1 MLSLSFKGCW
11 WPFQRLKWWPTRG
24 SKRSRIESPGAC
36 FSLFRGWTFGDTAID
51 LPKVQVLGENRVFGA
66 RTKRCRW
73 HSPGGSVKFPDCWE
87 WMVFSGTTWVVCPG
101 EYVEREIDLWRRL
114 FRSSNVSRL
123 KFREKRLNGE
133 NWRFISFW
141 ICKKLKKQIT
151 AVIHTGSRCLSFFP
165 TFFLRDFQ
173 KRSCFWET
181 EQRSSPKQKRSAD
194 VSCQDLFGY
203 NQCIPWT
210 PQNLHF

>member
-24 SKRSRIESPGAC
+24 SKRSRIESPGSHV
-36 FSLFRGWTFGDTAID
+36 FNLFRGWTFGDTAID

-73 HSPGGSVKFPDCWE
+73 PSQGGSVNFPDCWE
-87 WMVFSGTTWVVCPG
+87 WMGFFGDHLGSLPWWICRKGDCFGDVW
-101 EYVEREIDLWRRL
+101 

-133 NWRFISFW
+133 NWRFISFEYVRSW
-141 ICKKLKKQIT
+141 RSKLLQ
-151 AVIHTGSRCLSFFP
+151 SF
-165 TFFLRDFQ
+165 TQ
-173 KRSCFWET
+173 A
-181 EQRSSPKQKRSAD
+181 AD
-194 VSCQDLFGY
+194 VYHSSLPFS
-203 NQCIPWT
+203 
-210 PQNLHF
+210 